1 MIGVLGIGVTG
12 CTAGSSAS
20 ASSGSSGAG
29 AGTASSAPAS
39 ASPTGGAAEGS
50 ALPVGSEPVTLN
62 PADFTAKIT
71 NPYLPLKAGTRW
83 TYRETDGKG
92 GVEKV
97 VIVATTR
104 TKKLANGITARVVR
118 DTVTEKG
125 KMVEDTFDWF
135 AQDKQGNVWYLG
147 ENTAEFTNGKIS
159 SRAGSFEAGKNGA
172 QPGIAMPANPQPGME
187 YRQEYLKGEAEDN
200 GAVLG
205 IKDLAQVPAGR
216 YRGAVLTRDTSTIEP
231 TVEELKLFAKGV
243 GQVLSVHVSGG
254 AGREELLKVDTAPPK
269 AGTGPLGKPNP

>member
-1 MIGVLGIGVTG
+1 MIGALGIGVTG

-20 ASSGSSGAG
+20 ASTGTSG

-50 ALPVGSEPVTLN
+50 ALPVGGEPYALD

-71 NPYLPLKAGTRW
+71 NPYLPLKPRTRW
-83 TYRETDGKG
+83 TYREVDGKT
-92 GVEKV
+92 VQKV
-97 VIVATTR
+97 VVVATTR

-118 DTVTEKG
+118 DTGYLKG
-125 KMVEDTFDWF
+125 KIIEDTRDWY

-147 ENTAEFTNGKIS
+147 EDTAEFKNGKIIN
-159 SRAGSFEAGKNGA
+159 RGGSFEAGKGGA
-172 QPGIAMPANPQPGME
+172 LAGVAMPGNPRPGLE

-205 IKDLAQVPAGR
+205 IKDLAQAPTGF
-216 YRGAVLTRDTSTIEP
+216 YRNAVLTRDTSTIEP
-231 TVEELKLFAKGV
+231 KVEELKLFAKGV

-254 AGREELLKVDTAPPK
+254 AGREELVKLDKAPAN
-269 AGTGPLGKPNP
+269 AGTGPLGHPNP